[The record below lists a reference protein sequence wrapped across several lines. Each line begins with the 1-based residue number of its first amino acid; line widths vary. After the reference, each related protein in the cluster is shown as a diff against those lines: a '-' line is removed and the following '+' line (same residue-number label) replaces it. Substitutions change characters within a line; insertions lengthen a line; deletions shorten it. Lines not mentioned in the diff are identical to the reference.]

1 MAASGVA
8 DAARK
13 VLCGLFNLL
22 FPDECRVC
30 GESLKEVSRI
40 PVCSRC
46 LAEPAL
52 LTADYY
58 CAACRTPFVTPYPL
72 DKSGRCGLCRA
83 GLQGFDAVYS
93 YGSYEGSLRKLIHLF
108 KYNGV
113 EPLAA
118 PFGKF
123 LAQVLPRD
131 QRYDVI
137 VPMPLHWRKRW
148 QRGFNQAELLAKE
161 ISRRWCVPVE
171 RAVRRRRSGLA
182 QAGLSNAQRRKNVA
196 HVFEAGKG
204 RPLEGKRILLVDD
217 VLTTGATASSCARV
231 LKRAG
236 AAHVTLLALARTDR
250 RAATEEFRG
259 LRAATAANGE

>member
-1 MAASGVA
+1 M
-8 DAARK
+8 
-13 VLCGLFNLL
+13 
-22 FPDECRVC
+22 DE
-30 GESLKEVSRI
+30 
-40 PVCSRC
+40 
-46 LAEPAL
+46 
-52 LTADYY
+52 
-58 CAACRTPFVTPYPL
+58 
-72 DKSGRCGLCRA
+72 SGRCGLCRS

-118 PFGKF
+118 PFGRF

-131 QRYDVI
+131 QRFDVI

-161 ISRRWCVPVE
+161 ISRRWNVPIE
-171 RAVRRRRSGLA
+171 RAVRRRRGTVA

-196 HVFEAGKG
+196 HVFEARKGK
-204 RPLEGKRILLVDD
+204 PLEGKRVLLVDD
-217 VLTTGATASSCARV
+217 VFTTGATASSCARV

-236 AAHVTLLALARTDR
+236 AAHVTFAGFGAYRSQSRNPRLHRTKSSHCCQWGVTAYDCPSSGTTTPAGARTER
-250 RAATEEFRG
+250 E
-259 LRAATAANGE
+259 L

>member
-1 MAASGVA
+1 M
-8 DAARK
+8 
-13 VLCGLFNLL
+13 CGFFNLI

-30 GESLKEVSRI
+30 GESLQEVSRI

-46 LAEPAL
+46 LAEPSV
-52 LTADYY
+52 LTAEYY

-72 DKSGRCGLCRA
+72 DESGRCGLCRA

-93 YGSYEGSLRKLIHLF
+93 YGSYEGTLRKLIHIY

-118 PFGKF
+118 PFGRL
-123 LAQVLPRD
+123 LAQVLPRE
-131 QRYDVI
+131 QTFDVI

-148 QRGFNQAELLAKE
+148 QRGFNQAELLARE
-161 ISRRWCVPVE
+161 ISRRWNVPIE
-171 RAVRRRRSGLA
+171 KPVRRRGGSAA

-196 HVFEAGKG
+196 HVFRAGKG
-204 RPLEGKRILLVDD
+204 KPLHGKRVLLVDD
-217 VLTTGATASSCARV
+217 VFTTGATASSCARV

-236 AAHVTLLALARTDR
+236 AAHVTLLTLARTDR
-250 RAATEEFRG
+250 RIGTLE
-259 LRAATAANGE
+259 LRASKAATAASGE

>member
-1 MAASGVA
+1 LAPSSIA

-13 VLCGLFNLL
+13 ALCGFFNLI
-22 FPDECRVC
+22 FTDECRVC
-30 GESLKEVSRI
+30 GESLQEVSRI

-46 LAEPAL
+46 LSEPELLIAEH
-52 LTADYY
+52 Y
-58 CAACRTPFVTPYPL
+58 CVACRTPFVTPYPL

-93 YGSYEGSLRKLIHLF
+93 YGSYEGTLRKLIHIY

-123 LAQVLPRD
+123 LAQVLPRE
-131 QRYDVI
+131 QTFDVI

-161 ISRRWCVPVE
+161 ISRRWNVPVE
-171 RAVRRRRSGLA
+171 RVVRRRRGSVA

-196 HVFEAGKG
+196 HVFKAAKGK
-204 RPLEGKRILLVDD
+204 PLEGKRVLLVDD
-217 VLTTGATASSCARV
+217 VFTTGATASSCARV

-250 RAATEEFRG
+250 RAFTQELRG
-259 LRAATAANGE
+259 SKAATAATGE